1 TMMWSSSPVCA
12 RPVRTLPRSFLNDSM
27 LLPIFCSVFFLS
39 SGIIASSRRRTDQPC
54 KSYVNQGA
62 LVLADDHAL
71 QGVLLEDAEHV
82 DRQLLV
88 AAQREGGRVHD
99 FQVAGDRLVEADL
112 GVALRAGIVL
122 GVLGIDAVDL
132 GRLENDL
139 GGHLAAAQRGGGVG
153 GEE

>member
-62 LVLADDHAL
+62 LVLAHDHAL

-88 AAQREGGRVHD
+88 AAQRERGRVHD
-99 FQVAGDRLVEADL
+99 LEVAVDRLVEADP
-112 GVALRAGIVL
+112 GVALGARVL
-122 GVLGIDAVDL
+122 LRIRGIDAVDL
-132 GRLENDL
+132 GRLQHDL
-139 GGHLAAAQRGGGVG
+139 GRHLAAAKGGGGV
-153 GEE
+153 